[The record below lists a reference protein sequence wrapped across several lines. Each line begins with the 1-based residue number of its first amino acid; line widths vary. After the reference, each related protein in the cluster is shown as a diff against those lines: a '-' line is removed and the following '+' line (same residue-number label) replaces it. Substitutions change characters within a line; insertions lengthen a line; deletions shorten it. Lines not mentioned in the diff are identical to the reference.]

1 MGVMKVRSAHEVQSI
16 LSQKLRTWRDMIVA
30 VLNKVPDVVGK
41 ATCCEQMLYYFF
53 FCSTHVA
60 YSSQLPSSFP

>member
-1 MGVMKVRSAHEVQSI
+1 MGVMKVCSAHEVQII

-41 ATCCEQMLYYFF
+41 ATCCEQMLYYLFF
-53 FCSTHVA
+53 SSTYVA
-60 YSSQLPSSFP
+60 DTSQLPSSFL